1 MKKYKSLLLLTLST
15 LSLVSFTGCF
25 KASDEEQIK
34 TVTQTYYEPINK
46 GDINLLFVDKTSA
59 QKSKSLTILGKCI
72 GKRSDA
78 ANMELL
84 GNLDDRKMERYEKIK
99 TDLRHI
105 PYDIQKKFYDNMAKY
120 SGNKEKFQKELSDFK
135 EASKK
140 YLDPKNAKILCEGE
154 MLNCDSTQSYLHA
167 MRVNIVMEEVINPI
181 QLQYPDLTKQCVQE
195 ITNNVPMTSISKI
208 ILAENKESAKVEV
221 LLRNSKTKTLKLL
234 KVNEKWEVQ

>member
-1 MKKYKSLLLLTLST
+1 MYKILIVITLTA
-15 LSLVSFTGCF
+15 LVSFTGCF

-34 TVTQTYYEPINK
+34 TAVQAYYEPINK
-46 GDINLLFVDKTSA
+46 GDVNLLFVNKNEA
-59 QKSKSLTILGKCI
+59 QKSKSLTVLGKCI

-84 GNLDDRKMERYEKIK
+84 GNLDDKKMERYEKIK
-99 TDLRHI
+99 ADSRHI
-105 PYDIQKKFYDNMAKY
+105 PNDITIKYFDDMAKS
-120 SGNKEKFQKELSDFK
+120 SGNKEKFQKALYDFK

-140 YLDPKNAKILCEGE
+140 YLDPKNLAILFDRE
-154 MLNCDSTQSYLHA
+154 MLNCDSMQSYQHA
-167 MRVNIVMEEVINPI
+167 MRVNIVMEEVIYPI

-195 ITNNVPMTSISKI
+195 VTDNVPMTSISKI